1 MPTTCVAYRC
11 PSRAG
16 PGSMER
22 FFRFPSVKRDRQRR
36 EAWIRAVGRQCENGR
51 PWQPSTA
58 SRLCGKHFVSGAPS
72 NSPRHPDF
80 VPSLFTCP
88 DDFKKREGHSKKKV
102 QASPQGV
109 SCRRATKDVIDPAR
123 CDASSTFVLGVPDA
137 ECILGL
143 SMEASDDDAGETI
156 FPSNDRLNPTTAPSE
171 PHQST
176 KDWEASELLKT
187 QKEILGAITRLAKA
201 QETLVQL
208 KAWKYGIKLAD
219 IGVCGVHPSAT

>member
-51 PWQPSTA
+51 PWQPSAA

-80 VPSLFTCP
+80 VPSLFTSP
-88 DDFKKREGHSKKKV
+88 DEFKKRERHLKKKV
-102 QASPQGV
+102 EVSPQDALTGV
-109 SCRRATKDVIDPAR
+109 FCSRVTKDIIDPAM
-123 CDASSTFVLGVPDA
+123 CDVSGTFVLGVPDA

-143 SMEASDDDAGETI
+143 SMEASNDDAG
-156 FPSNDRLNPTTAPSE
+156 
-171 PHQST
+171 
-176 KDWEASELLKT
+176 
-187 QKEILGAITRLAKA
+187 
-201 QETLVQL
+201 
-208 KAWKYGIKLAD
+208 
-219 IGVCGVHPSAT
+219 